1 MDTELTQVDIKTLR
15 RIMKAHFKV
24 LSLVVFVAVGVFRQP
39 CQQVATAAR
48 RLEIHNLA
56 YFLFHVTHSVLG
68 GNIK

>member
-1 MDTELTQVDIKTLR
+1 
-15 RIMKAHFKV
+15 MKAHFKA

-39 CQQVATAAR
+39 CQQVAAAAH

-56 YFLFHVTHSVLG
+56 YFLFHVTHSILG